1 MDSVY
6 VPILLGS
13 VRIGRRSGAVAA
25 YILAR
30 LAKDPR
36 FKSELLDLADYH
48 FEILE
53 QRPSEMDE
61 PPHELEAFSAK
72 LRDADA
78 LLVVSPEYKAGIPGG
93 LKNAFDLLE
102 PGILRRKPV
111 GICTVSAGGF
121 GGLQC
126 SLQLRSTIFALG
138 GVPIPETILVSRVQE
153 YFDEEG
159 NCGNQAKVVEMGR
172 FLDELHFYADSL
184 KRGRQRDLAQ
194 DRFDRPASASV
205 LAR

>member
-1 MDSVY
+1 MDSIY

-13 VRIGRRSGAVAA
+13 VRVGRRSAAVAA
-25 YILAR
+25 YILSR
-30 LAKDPR
+30 LAPDLR
-36 FKSELLDLADYH
+36 YKSELLDLAEYR
-48 FEILE
+48 FEVLE

-72 LRDADA
+72 LRNADA
-78 LLVVSPEYKAGIPGG
+78 LIVVSPEYKAGIPGV

-126 SLQLRSTIFALG
+126 LIQLRSTI
-138 GVPIPETILVSRVQE
+138 
-153 YFDEEG
+153 
-159 NCGNQAKVVEMGR
+159 
-172 FLDELHFYADSL
+172 
-184 KRGRQRDLAQ
+184 LA
-194 DRFDRPASASV
+194 
-205 LAR
+205 